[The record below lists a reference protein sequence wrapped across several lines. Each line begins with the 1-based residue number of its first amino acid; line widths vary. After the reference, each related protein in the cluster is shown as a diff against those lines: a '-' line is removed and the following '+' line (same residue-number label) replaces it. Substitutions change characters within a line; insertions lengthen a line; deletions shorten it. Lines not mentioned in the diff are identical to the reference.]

1 MESTTI
7 IALVALAYGLFL
19 GYCFGRARGYYA
31 GAKMAEDTY
40 RR

>member
-19 GYCFGRARGYYA
+19 GYCIGRAQGYYA
-31 GAKMAEDTY
+31 GANMADGIY
-40 RR
+40 RK

>member
-19 GYCFGRARGYYA
+19 GYCIGRAQGYYA
-31 GAKMAEDTY
+31 GANMAESIY

>member
-7 IALVALAYGLFL
+7 IALVALEFGLFL
-19 GYCFGRARGYYA
+19 GYCIGRAQGYYA
-31 GAKMAEDTY
+31 GANMAESIY